1 MKELEQFLLDRAMEH
16 DSPTLLFNLARE
28 YLMSAKVVRPG
39 AITLAKMVGSARDAA
54 NELTSQKVGHLPTL
68 QVRQDLDLLL
78 RYDAGLGMTR
88 LAWLTAAAVEATAS
102 AVRTSIEKL
111 TRLRNM
117 DAHLLD
123 LSVLPNERRRFLAMV
138 GRRSSRR
145 VRSAPSSTG
154 CTAPCYGR
162 N

>member
-16 DSPTLLFNLARE
+16 DSPTLPFNLARE

-54 NELTSQKVGHLPTL
+54 SELTSQKVGHLLTL

-88 LAWLTAAAVEATAS
+88 LAWLTTAAVEATAS

-111 TRLRNM
+111 T
-117 DAHLLD
+117 
-123 LSVLPNERRRFLAMV
+123 
-138 GRRSSRR
+138 
-145 VRSAPSSTG
+145 
-154 CTAPCYGR
+154 
-162 N
+162 